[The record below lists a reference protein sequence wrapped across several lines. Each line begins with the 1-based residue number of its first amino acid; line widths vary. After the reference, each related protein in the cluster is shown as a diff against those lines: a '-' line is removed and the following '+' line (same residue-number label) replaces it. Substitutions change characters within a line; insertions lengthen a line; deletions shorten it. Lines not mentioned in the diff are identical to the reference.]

1 MDSNCM
7 NLFKKECA
15 ELLQAQSLETLR
27 CYGRFIGMQKPT
39 ALSKAA
45 LIEGIMATLCGE
57 IPPARNLRGAPI
69 KNHVVN
75 EELIKKIELL
85 KSKYENSNVEE
96 LNLYQ
101 DSLPLEVQNEQPA
114 QTELPI
120 QTKQPIQ
127 TEQPIQ
133 NTAQKNTNIC
143 FNLHVNFSD
152 LSDEQKEALRAFL
165 KTL

>member
-39 ALSKAA
+39 ALSKSA

-57 IPPARNLRGAPI
+57 IPPARNQRGAPI

-114 QTELPI
+114 QNELPI
-120 QTKQPIQ
+120 QT
-127 TEQPIQ
+127 EQSTDDNSP
-133 NTAQKNTNIC
+133 KNTNIC